1 MFFCQLTAILV
12 TALLNATA
20 EAASDNRELTRVFH
34 QTISSEFKVIASP
47 FFHCIRRRGR
57 EKEEKIGGRKLGEEL
72 HQGTL
77 YS

>member
-34 QTISSEFKVIASP
+34 QTILP
-47 FFHCIRRRGR
+47 
-57 EKEEKIGGRKLGEEL
+57 
-72 HQGTL
+72 
-77 YS
+77 

>member
-1 MFFCQLTAILV
+1 MFFCQLTAISV

-47 FFHCIRRRGR
+47 FSIASDILDISNPHEYADIFT
-57 EKEEKIGGRKLGEEL
+57 K
-72 HQGTL
+72 
-77 YS
+77 